1 MPAWWATTV
10 RRGASAR
17 QYRAGV
23 MEPDGAEALSRPPRP
38 RIQWGIGDAL
48 LAFVVGLIASVL
60 VTAPFIN
67 QHGKIPRSSELAAT
81 IVGVLVQSAA
91 VIGWLYAVSRRKGV
105 GTLRG
110 DFGLEIRPRDAWWL
124 VAGMVVVG
132 ISTLALLPITELANL
147 KETSQ
152 EVARTFERADGL
164 LQKLLF
170 TGVVVLVAPVAE
182 ELLFRGILLRSLLRR
197 LTVGPALLISALAFA
212 LVHVLGDIGTGYYV
226 PAYLFLGLVSGFEAI
241 RTRSL
246 SHSIY
251 LHMGF
256 NLVAA
261 IQILT

>member
-1 MPAWWATTV
+1 
-10 RRGASAR
+10 
-17 QYRAGV
+17 
-23 MEPDGAEALSRPPRP
+23 MEPHRAEELSGPAHPRV
-38 RIQWGIGDAL
+38 QWGIGDAL
-48 LAFVVGLIASVL
+48 IAFFVGLIASLL
-60 VTAPFIN
+60 VTLPFVN

-81 IVGVLVQSAA
+81 IVGVLAQSGA

-110 DFGLEIRPRDAWWL
+110 DFGFALRVRGRDGVFEVVAWVL
-124 VAGMVVVG
+124 AGCAVVG

-164 LQKLLF
+164 LEKLLF
-170 TGVVVLVAPVAE
+170 TGVVVLVAPIAE
-182 ELLFRGILLRSLLRR
+182 ELLFRGILLRALLRR
-197 LTVGPALLISALAFA
+197 LTVAPALLISALTFA
-212 LVHVLGDIGTGYYV
+212 LVHVVGDIGTGYYV
-226 PAYLFLGLVSGFEAI
+226 PAFMFLGLVSGFEAV
-241 RTRSL
+241 RTKSL

-261 IQILT
+261 IQVLS